1 MTDTTE
7 VVLEQRGHVLIIR
20 INRPEARNAINAST
34 ARALGAAL
42 EQLHNDPDLRVGVLT
57 GTGVAFCAGQD
68 LKALAAGEAV
78 MEKPEWGFGQWVRHY
93 CSKPLIAA
101 LNGYAFGGGL
111 ELALACDLIVAAE
124 GVALGLPEVKRG
136 LFAAGGGV
144 PRLVQQLP
152 EKVAMRMVLTGEPIM
167 TNDAEHWG
175 LVNEV
180 VAAEEVLD
188 TALELAEHIAQNAP
202 IAVQASKR
210 IVALTTHEGT
220 WEPGAW
226 NVITEEFER
235 VFTSEDAAEGATAF
249 AEKREP
255 VWKGR

>member
-1 MTDTTE
+1 MSDSNE

-20 INRPEARNAINAST
+20 INRPEARNSINTAT

-42 EQLHNDPDLRVGVLT
+42 EQLNSDADLRVGVLT

-78 MEKPEWGFGQWVRHY
+78 LEKPERGFGEWVRHY

-101 LNGYAFGGGL
+101 VNGYAFGGGL

-144 PRLVQQLP
+144 PRLVQQMP

-167 TNDAEHWG
+167 TNDAQHWG

-180 VAAEEVLD
+180 VAADEVLD

-202 IAVQASKR
+202 VAVQASKR
-210 IVALTTHEGT
+210 IVALTAHSGT
-220 WEPGAW
+220 WEPEAW
-226 NVITEEFER
+226 EVITEEFER
-235 VFTSEDAAEGATAF
+235 VFGSEDAAEGARAF

-255 VWKGR
+255 IWKGR